1 MRFFYFIL
9 LIISIVFYVCYQDT
23 LSFITLLTLLILMF
37 FLFTS
42 AIILTR
48 NVRIEFENET
58 NVCSRNDSASINL
71 KIANKCFLPACNI
84 KLKIKYITK
93 FDGKARFQDINMPLP
108 AYSEQM
114 ISLNLNYSHC
124 DKVKISVVKYTVFDL
139 LKLFRF
145 SRKSD
150 VTSQIVLM
158 PVALPAYGYIENSCL
173 TDIETNTYYP
183 NKTGNDC
190 SEIFDL
196 REFRDGDSQNRVH
209 WKLSSKKDELIVKE
223 FSANSINSILIICE
237 VFECKNIV
245 LYDRTLDILLSVGN
259 LASENNSGFY
269 IMNSNERNENMFDLI
284 ANKDELSDKIF
295 SIIAENTKHSY
306 IDNFISINI
315 PPNSYS
321 HIVYISPEWSFG
333 RFAQFREIYN
343 GTITFVQPYL
353 NSEKVQTTL
362 VLSTGIDEYI
372 PIDANSGCSLNIIL

>member
-1 MRFFYFIL
+1 MRFFYFVL
-9 LIISIVFYVCYQDT
+9 LILSVVFYACYQDT
-23 LSFITLLTLLILMF
+23 LSFITLITLLILLL
-37 FLFTS
+37 FLFAS
-42 AIILTR
+42 AIILIR
-48 NVRIEFENET
+48 NISFEFENET

-71 KIANKCFLPACNI
+71 KLANKCFLPVCNI

-93 FDGKARFQDINMPLP
+93 FDGKARFQDINTPLP
-108 AYSEQM
+108 AYSEQT
-114 ISLNLNYSHC
+114 ISLNLSYYHC
-124 DKVKISVVKYTVFDL
+124 DKVEVSVVKYTVFDL
-139 LKLFRF
+139 LKLIRF

-150 VTSQIVLM
+150 LTSQIVIM
-158 PVALPAYGYIENSCL
+158 PVALPAYGYVENSCL

-196 REFRDGDSQNRVH
+196 REFHDGDSQNRVH

-237 VFECKNIV
+237 VSECKSIV
-245 LYDRTLDILLSVGN
+245 LYDKALDILLSVGN

-269 IMNSNERNENMFDLI
+269 IMNSNEINENKFDLI

-295 SIIAENTKHSY
+295 TIIVENTKHSF
-306 IDNFISINI
+306 IDNFISLNLT
-315 PPNSYS
+315 PNSYS

-343 GTITFVQPYL
+343 GTITFIQPFL
-353 NSEKVQTTL
+353 DSEKIQTTL

-372 PIDANSGCSLNIIL
+372 PFDANSGCSLNIIL